1 MNKAVHWF
9 LTGLVL
15 CVLAGVAFA
24 LHPRDTGVLAF
35 KDLALEEAGAARA
48 AQTSSRTATFEM
60 KDEPIRP
67 IPLSVALDQRKV
79 ALGEM
84 LFNDPRL
91 SRDDTVAC
99 VACHDL
105 AKGGTD
111 QMARSVGIGGAVG
124 DINAPT
130 VFNSG
135 FNFVQFWDGRA
146 ATLEDQVDGPVQNP
160 KEMGSN
166 WPDVL
171 AKLRQDP
178 TYVAAF
184 ERIYEDGI
192 QHANV
197 KDAIATFERSLITP
211 NGRFD
216 KFLRGD
222 AGAITD
228 EEKAGYELFKSFGC
242 AACHNG
248 VNVGANMFQRI
259 GVTGDYF
266 ADRGHLTGADNGRF
280 NVTVRERDRYVYK
293 VPSLR
298 NVAITAPYFHD
309 GSAKT
314 LEQAVVIMAKYQLG
328 RFLSKEELRRIVAFL
343 KTLTGE
349 YGGAPL

>member
-9 LTGLVL
+9 LPGVVL
-15 CVLAGVAFA
+15 CAVVGVVFA
-24 LHPRDTGVLAF
+24 LHPRDGA
-35 KDLALEEAGAARA
+35 AGAARA

-60 KDEPIRP
+60 KDEPILP
-67 IPLSVALDQRKV
+67 IPLSVALDAGKV

-111 QMARSVGIGGAVG
+111 QTARSIGIGGAVG

-130 VFNSG
+130 VFNAG

-160 KEMGSN
+160 KEMGSD

-178 TYVAAF
+178 DYVAAF
-184 ERIYEDGI
+184 ERIYQDGI

-211 NGRFD
+211 NARFD

-222 AGAITD
+222 AEAITD

-248 VNVGANMFQRI
+248 VNVGGNMFQRI
-259 GVTGDYF
+259 GVIGDYF
-266 ADRGHLTGADNGRF
+266 ADRGHPTEADYGRF
-280 NVTVRERDRYVYK
+280 NATARERDRYVYK
-293 VPSLR
+293 VPALR

-314 LEQAVVIMAKYQLG
+314 LEAAVVIMVKYQLG

-343 KTLTGE
+343 TTLTGE